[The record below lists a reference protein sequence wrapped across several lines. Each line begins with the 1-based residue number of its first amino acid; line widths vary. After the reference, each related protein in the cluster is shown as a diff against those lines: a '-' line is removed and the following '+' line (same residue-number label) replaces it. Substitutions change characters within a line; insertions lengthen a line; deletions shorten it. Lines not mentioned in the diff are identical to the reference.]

1 MKKVYFWKLKI
12 TQFGK
17 IVQVRTRVFSTISL
31 AVEALTDLN
40 FIFHET
46 LIKAELNILEEKE

>member
-17 IVQVRTRVFSTISL
+17 IVQVRTRV
-31 AVEALTDLN
+31 EALTNLN

-46 LIKAELNILEEKE
+46 LIKAELNILEEKEC

>member
-46 LIKAELNILEEKE
+46 LIKAELNILEGKE